1 MRSGRASDKIEMKYD
16 DRIDKELSEAGDVQE
31 TINTVQNSP
40 DSETLEA
47 VDLVDGT
54 GEDILNLGE
63 NGVEGLHSTLDGAE
77 VG

>member
-1 MRSGRASDKIEMKYD
+1 MRSGLASDKIEMMYY
-16 DRIDKELSEAGDVQE
+16 DRIGKELGEAGGVQE
-31 TINTVQNSP
+31 TISTVQNSP

-47 VDLVDGT
+47 IDLVDGT